1 MKSICLYT
9 NLEYL
14 TSILI
19 LKKPCNKF
27 HVFSFSEFM
36 ATNFD
41 SIYDITIN
49 NKQKAE
55 RFKIKIVRM

>member
-1 MKSICLYT
+1 MFIF
-9 NLEYL
+9 L

-27 HVFSFSEFM
+27 YLFSFSEFM
-36 ATNFD
+36 ATNFE

-49 NKQKAE
+49 IKQKVE
-55 RFKIKIVRM
+55 RFKIKIIRM